1 MGGLVSLSSPVDF
14 DAFDHVNVEIMFVLI
29 VPEEEV
35 DDHLTALA
43 MLAKRFESES
53 YREALFAAGNEQALY
68 ASAIAGIEPDAKQ
81 ALS

>member
-1 MGGLVSLSSPVDF
+1 
-14 DAFDHVNVEIMFVLI
+14 
-29 VPEEEV
+29 
-35 DDHLTALA
+35 